1 MLAVFLLLSGGFCAA
16 LVLLAAV
23 LLGLKPLTP
32 CRGGFGDVRTSACSS
47 SCAAAKH
54 LSFLTQAVLGS
65 RSRDKSSLLALVS
78 VVLRA
83 VGGVSHGCP
92 CPTGVSL

>member
-1 MLAVFLLLSGGFCAA
+1 MLAIFLLFSGGFCAA

-32 CRGGFGDVRTSACSS
+32 CRGGFGEVRALARSS
-47 SCAAAKH
+47 NCAAAKH
-54 LSFLTQAVLGS
+54 LSFLIQAVLGS
-65 RSRDKSSLLALVS
+65 CSRAKSSLLALVS
-78 VVLRA
+78 VVLHA

-92 CPTGVSL
+92 CPTSVSL